1 MELSEFVSDIIQDI
15 AQAVESAQ
23 GKYTQE
29 NQRSLPPVV
38 CPSEIDRD
46 KEHCIDHGIRRYVT
60 YVDFDV
66 SMVVSDNDS
75 KEGSAGIKAHIL
87 SLHGGLGHEERS
99 ELVQRVRFRIPVVL
113 PSIKTDSS
121 YGKY

>member
-1 MELSEFVSDIIQDI
+1 MELCEFVSGIVRDI
-15 AQAVESAQ
+15 ADAVKEAQ
-23 GKYTQE
+23 
-29 NQRSLPPVV
+29 NDNRRDDNNFLPMIVS
-38 CPSEIDRD
+38 PSEVNRD
-46 KEHCIDHGIRRYVT
+46 KEHCIYSGIRRYVT

-66 SMVVSDNDS
+66 SMVVSENDS
-75 KEGSAGIKAHIL
+75 KDGRAGIKAHIL